1 MTEEEMNCKDIYE
14 LLIAYLDNE
23 VSIAERATIEAH
35 LHKCPQCRAELAELS
50 ATQSGLRDALKITSE
65 GVSPSPQA
73 WKNVQ
78 ARLEKKDS
86 RLGGLHRLLTGKT
99 WQAASVAA
107 TVIIIAV
114 VAIIWQFGGVGQTPL
129 TLPAPTETPAP
140 VPMPVPAP
148 TPTPTPTPAPGP
160 RILIEADANIE
171 KESYLPG
178 EDIVIELSFKNV
190 MDEPFQLNPFPPL
203 IEIMRPSPS
212 EPVRSFPA
220 GVGSKSLEPGEVVN
234 YTLTWDQHD
243 DQGQQV
249 DYGYYHLKL
258 GDVRLG
264 DRSMSLGFGRL
275 IQVLILP
282 SEGVMEKDIEVNESR
297 TVNGISFTLEKIELT
312 ASRAKFYAFNVPQ
325 DYSPPRS
332 PGLASPQF
340 MMLHAYA
347 EYHLDEGPV
356 IDAGWSGIR
365 FLDEGMKH
373 SWDHPD
379 LSPIPKS
386 SRELTFI
393 ITRLG
398 DNWEG
403 PWEFKIPLE

>member
-35 LHKCPQCRAELAELS
+35 LHRCPQCRAELAELS
-50 ATQSGLRDALKITSE
+50 ATRTGLRGVLKAMAE
-65 GVSPSPQA
+65 EASPSPQA

-86 RLGGLHRLLTGKT
+86 WLGGLHRLLTGKA

-114 VAIIWQFGGVGQTPL
+114 VVVIWQFGGVGQAPL
-129 TLPAPTETPAP
+129 TLPAPAETPA
-140 VPMPVPAP
+140 PVPAP
-148 TPTPTPTPAPGP
+148 TPTPTPEPAPGP
-160 RILIEADANIE
+160 RIFIEADANIE

-190 MDEPFQLNPFPPL
+190 MDEPFQLEPFPPL
-203 IEIMRPSPS
+203 IEIMRPRPS
-212 EPVRSFPA
+212 ETVRSFTA
-220 GVGSKSLEPGEVVN
+220 GADSKSLEPGEVAN

-275 IQVLILP
+275 VQVLILP
-282 SEGVMEKDIEVNESR
+282 TDGVMEKDIEVNESR

-312 ASRAKFYAFNVPQ
+312 ASGAKFYAFNIPQ
-325 DYSPPRS
+325 DYSPPQS
-332 PGLASPQF
+332 PGPLAAPPF

-347 EYHLDEGPV
+347 GYRLDGGPV
-356 IDAGWSGIR
+356 RDVGSSGIR
-365 FLDEGMKH
+365 FLDEGMRH

-379 LSPIPKS
+379 LSPIPKG